1 MELRHLLPLRSLH
14 ALGAALLLA
23 GVAACGGTEVQP
35 ATPKATSTADDPP
48 EDKAADETST
58 IDAYCNP
65 PSEILVDGKHAG
77 TSPLKNYKVKPGSHD
92 VTFVDEV
99 AGNRTMTVVVEP
111 GDGKVVTSDR
121 PPSATQKQPA
131 KGDRQK

>member
-1 MELRHLLPLRSLH
+1 MDPRHVLPLRSLR

-23 GVAACGGTEVQP
+23 GVAACAGTEAQP
-35 ATPKATSTADDPP
+35 VTPKAAPTADDPP
-48 EDKAADETST
+48 EKAPDDSAT

-65 PSEILVDGKHAG
+65 PSEILIDGKHAG
-77 TSPLKNYKVKPGSHD
+77 TSPLKNFKVKPGSHD
-92 VTFVDEV
+92 VTFVDE
-99 AGNRTMTVVVEP
+99 ATGNRTMTVVVDP

-131 KGDRQK
+131 KGDRIK

>member
-1 MELRHLLPLRSLH
+1 MDPRHVLPLRSLR

-23 GVAACGGTEVQP
+23 GVPACGGTDVQP
-35 ATPKATSTADDPP
+35 ATPKAAPADDPP
-48 EDKAADETST
+48 EKAADDTAT

-65 PSEILVDGKHAG
+65 PSEILVDGKPAG
-77 TSPLKNYKVKPGSHD
+77 TSPLKNFKVKPGSHD

-99 AGNRTMTVVVEP
+99 TGNRTMTVVLEP

>member
-1 MELRHLLPLRSLH
+1 MDPRHVLPLRSLH

-23 GVAACGGTEVQP
+23 GVAACAGTDAQP
-35 ATPKATSTADDPP
+35 ATPKATPTADEPA
-48 EDKAADETST
+48 EKAPDDSAT

-65 PSEILVDGKHAG
+65 PSEILIDGKHAG
-77 TSPLKNYKVKPGSHD
+77 TSPLKLFKVKPGSHD

-99 AGNRTMTVVVEP
+99 TGNRTMTVVVEP

-131 KGDRQK
+131 KGDRIK